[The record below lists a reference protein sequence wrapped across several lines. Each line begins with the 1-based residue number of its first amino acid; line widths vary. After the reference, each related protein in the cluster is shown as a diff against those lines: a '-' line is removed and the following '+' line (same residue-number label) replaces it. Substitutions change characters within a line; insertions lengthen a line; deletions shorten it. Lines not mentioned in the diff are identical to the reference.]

1 MPSALPKREELAYPL
16 VNTIIC
22 APSLARQVACFL
34 EFQYNKQFPINT
46 AYIHGKFT
54 YTGT

>member
-1 MPSALPKREELAYPL
+1 MPSVVPKREELAYPL

-22 APSLARQVACFL
+22 APSVARQVACFL

-46 AYIHGKFT
+46 AYIHGKYT